1 MNFDVIWKNIQ
12 HYEGQV
18 FKTVWG
24 VEYKYTLYNDYLLIN
39 NDKKR
44 KITKDAFKISIT
56 IENPTPSNIKSEGIW
71 GPSYVYGIISDERIK
86 SL

>member
-56 IENPTPSNIKSEGIW
+56 IENPTPSNIKSEGISSW
-71 GPSYVYGIISDERIK
+71 CNIYFYITS
-86 SL
+86 